1 MLNKSS
7 IKKYKSG
14 LTLIEAV
21 IYFSMLAVLVTV
33 VMSSLI
39 SLFKSYSFV
48 KSEQDIETTAI
59 QVFDKLTRDVQNA
72 NSIVSASSS
81 FGVAEGSIGITIA
94 STSGATTDNFSYYS
108 QNGALKVSQNGI
120 YIGNLSLPSVT
131 VNSFVV
137 RYINGTSTQAMK
149 IELNLQATPRFGTST
164 INENFYTTI
173 QLRD

>member
-1 MLNKSS
+1 ML
-7 IKKYKSG
+7 KKLLPKKHKSG

-48 KSEQDIETTAI
+48 KSAQDLETTAI
-59 QVFDKLTRDVQNA
+59 QIFDKITRDAQNA
-72 NSIVSASSS
+72 NSIVTASSS

-94 STSGATTDNFSYYS
+94 STTGVTTDTFSYYS
-108 QNGALKVSQNGI
+108 QNGALKVSQNGV
-120 YIGNLSLPSVT
+120 YLGNLSLPSVT
-131 VNSFVV
+131 VNSFIV
-137 RYINGTSTQAMK
+137 RYINGTSTQAVK
-149 IELNLQATPRFGTST
+149 IELNLQTIPRFGTST
-164 INENFYTTI
+164 INENFYTTV